1 MMRVQKLKSSAMA
14 MLMVGISWM
23 ILAGC
28 SNKNKIPSGVMNHEE
43 MEAVMWDMIEA
54 DRYAA
59 ISFSG
64 DSLKRNNIKDET
76 LKVYDQVFQ
85 IHKIS
90 KDEFLKSYRFY
101 LSRPDMLK
109 VVFDSIATKADRRRN
124 EEIHKPDTVKPAPIA
139 PPVNADSIAASHP
152 NRTEALK
159 AAQRLKA
166 GDSSFIPPG
175 KKGPRRYRRPE

>member
-1 MMRVQKLKSSAMA
+1 MIRVQKRKSNAMA
-14 MLMVGISWM
+14 MLIVGACLM
-23 ILAGC
+23 ILAAC
-28 SNKNKIPSGVMNHEE
+28 SNKNKVPSGVMDHEE
-43 MEAVMWDMIEA
+43 MEAVMWDMIQA

-90 KDEFLKSYRFY
+90 KEEFLKSYKFY

-124 EEIHKPDTVKPAPIA
+124 EEIHKPDTAKPAPM
-139 PPVNADSIAASHP
+139 PPPANPDSTGKLNPARIKS
-152 NRTEALK
+152 LK
-159 AAQRLKA
+159 DLREMKSE
-166 GDSSFIPPG
+166 DTSFIPLK
-175 KKGPRRYRRPE
+175 KKGPRRFRRPE